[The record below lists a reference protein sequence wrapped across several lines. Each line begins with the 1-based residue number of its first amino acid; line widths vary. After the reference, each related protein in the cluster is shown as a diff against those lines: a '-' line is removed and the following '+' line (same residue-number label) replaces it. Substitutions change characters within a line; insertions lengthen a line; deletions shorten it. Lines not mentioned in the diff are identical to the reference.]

1 MRLSAITDEISMDF
15 GHALNVM
22 KEYGCTAAELR
33 NLWNTNIADLAEDQ
47 INDAQRLL
55 ARNEMEVCGIAASL
69 FKCELNTADGA
80 YDQQMAM
87 LERCVRMAKRFGT
100 KYVRTFAF
108 FKRGELTSD
117 VEDAIAVG
125 ISDAVR
131 YAEDNGIV
139 LLLENEHSCYL
150 GTGVE
155 TAKFLARINSPA
167 LRAIWDPGNAFFAD
181 EKPFPDG
188 YNAIRNYVEHV
199 HVKDA
204 ELLASGKKRFIV
216 IGEGE
221 IDYKGHFEALSTDGY
236 SGYLSLESHYHPF
249 GGTPEEGSRLCLQG
263 LNKLLSE

>member
-15 GHALNVM
+15 GHALDVM
-22 KEYGCTAAELR
+22 KEYGCVAAELR
-33 NLWNTNIADLAEDQ
+33 NLWNMNIADLSEEQ
-47 INDAQRLL
+47 IGDAQRLL
-55 ARNEMEVCGIAASL
+55 YQNGMEVCGIAASL
-69 FKCELNTADGA
+69 FKCELNTEHGA
-80 YDQQMAM
+80 YDSQMAM
-87 LERCVRMAKRFGT
+87 LDRCAKMAKRFGT

-108 FKRGELTSD
+108 FKRGELTPEI
-117 VEDAIAVG
+117 EDAIAAG
-125 ISDAVR
+125 ISKAVK

-155 TAKFLARINSPA
+155 TANFLARIDSSS

-221 IDYKGHFEALSTDGY
+221 IDYKGQFAALNADGY
-236 SGYLSLESHYHPF
+236 TGYLSLESHYRPY
-249 GGTPEEGSRLCLQG
+249 GGTPEEGSKLCLQG